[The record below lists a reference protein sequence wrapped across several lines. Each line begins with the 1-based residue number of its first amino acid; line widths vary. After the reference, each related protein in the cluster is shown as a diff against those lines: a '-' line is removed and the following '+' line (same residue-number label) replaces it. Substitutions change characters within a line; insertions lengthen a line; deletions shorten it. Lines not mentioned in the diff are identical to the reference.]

1 MELCFTYVDAKS
13 IKNKFNDLGD
23 TTNPLVKLKIF
34 YSNMSFPPISIAT
47 TLGKGAKK
55 TIDDK
60 INWHLEETT
69 DPDIDN
75 ISMCNAACFK
85 ENNCK
90 NRFTFI
96 IRQVI
101 LKVIKNDDNCILRVK
116 NGDDIILENPL
127 NTLGN
132 CKRKFYVNEYLSF
145 ELLKD

>member
-1 MELCFTYVDAKS
+1 
-13 IKNKFNDLGD
+13 
-23 TTNPLVKLKIF
+23 
-34 YSNMSFPPISIAT
+34 MSFPPVSIAT

-69 DPDIDN
+69 DN
-75 ISMCNAACFK
+75 ISMCNVACFQ

-90 NRFTFI
+90 NHFSF